1 MGRLPDPIETYIDA
15 YNRKDVE
22 GMLMCLA
29 GNVFFQNISG
39 GEVTAEALD
48 KQSFAQMARF
58 GASAFETRQQKV
70 VNAITVA
77 GTTLAEIDYT
87 AVVAT
92 DLPNGWK
99 AGQKLAFSGAS
110 AFRVEG
116 GKIISIVDES

>member
-29 GNVFFQNISG
+29 GNVVFQNISG

-87 AVVAT
+87 GVVAT

>member
-29 GNVFFQNISG
+29 ENVVFQNISG

-58 GASAFETRQQKV
+58 GASAFETRHQKV

>member
-1 MGRLPDPIETYIDA
+1 MERLPDLIEAYIDA

-29 GNVFFQNISG
+29 DNVFFQNISG
-39 GEVTAEALD
+39 GEVTAEVSD
-48 KQSFAQMARF
+48 KQSFADMAKF
-58 GASAFETRQQKV
+58 GASAFETRHQKV

-77 GTTLAEIDYT
+77 GTTLAQIDYA

-99 AGQKLAFSGAS
+99 AGQTLAFSGSS
-110 AFRVEG
+110 AFRVED
-116 GKIISIVDES
+116 GKIVSIVDES

>member
-1 MGRLPDPIETYIDA
+1 MERLPDLIEAYIDA

-29 GNVFFQNISG
+29 DNVFFQNISG
-39 GEVTAEALD
+39 GEVTAEASD
-48 KQSFAQMARF
+48 KQSFADMAKS
-58 GASAFETRQQKV
+58 GASAFETRHQKV

-77 GTTLAEIDYT
+77 GTTLAQIDYA

-99 AGQKLAFSGAS
+99 AGQTLAFSGSS
-110 AFRVEG
+110 AFRVKD
-116 GKIISIVDES
+116 GKIVSIVDES

>member
-29 GNVFFQNISG
+29 ENVFFQNISG

-48 KQSFAQMARF
+48 KQSFEQMARF
-58 GASAFETRQQKV
+58 GASAFESRQQKV

-110 AFRVEG
+110 AFRVED

>member
-48 KQSFAQMARF
+48 KQSFEQMARF
-58 GASAFETRQQKV
+58 GASAFESRQQKV

-110 AFRVEG
+110 AFRVED